1 LTQDDAPQRAERLR
15 RDIWEHR
22 KRYYVDNDPILSDG
36 EYDALERE
44 LRDLESARPDLV
56 TPDSPTQ
63 RVGAEVSGD
72 LPTFRHAV
80 PMLSLEN
87 VTSPEEFQAWYERL
101 LRAAAMDAA
110 EAEERLSFSAELKID
125 GTSLS
130 LLYEDG
136 RLVRAVTR
144 GDGVVGEEVT
154 ATVRTIP
161 SLPLRLLRPV
171 RYLEA
176 RGEVYYP
183 IKDFEAMNRQRQ
195 ERGETLFANPRNAAA
210 GSLRL
215 TDPALAASRPLD
227 LFAWSLVRLEGEP
240 MPKSH
245 TEALRLLRDLGLKV
259 DPHSQRCATAGE
271 AEAFYARWR
280 DARDTLP
287 YEVDGCVL
295 KVDDLRVQEIAG
307 ATARAPRWACAWKF
321 AARQAT
327 TRVLEIVVNVGRTG
341 ALTPMAVLAPV
352 VLGGTTIQR
361 STLHNEDEIRR
372 RDVRVGDLVLIEKGG
387 DVIPK
392 IVKSFPESRGGDSKP
407 FVWPD
412 RCPACGSEIVREE
425 GEAVWRCLNV
435 SCPARLKESL
445 LHFAGRGA
453 LDIAGLGEALVDQL
467 LARGLVHDFADLY
480 RLDENTLA
488 DLERMGKKSAVNLTA
503 QIERSRDAS
512 LDRVLYGLG
521 IRFIGERTAAIL
533 GGQFPSIDAL
543 MEARLEDLTRVPEVG
558 ERVGEAIR
566 QFFER
571 PENRALVGRLKEA
584 GLRMPP
590 APREVRAGGGPW
602 SGRTVV
608 ITGTFPGFPR
618 ETIKKM
624 IRSGGGRVTEG
635 LSKSTTLLLAGADP
649 GSKLEKARRLG
660 VQVMETEE
668 FQAVAGAED

>member
-1 LTQDDAPQRAERLR
+1 LTVAEQAERLR
-15 RDIWEHR
+15 REIWEHR

-36 EYDALERE
+36 EYDVLERR
-44 LRDLESARPDLV
+44 LRDLEAAHPELV
-56 TPDSPTQ
+56 APDSPTQ

-87 VTSPEEFQAWYERL
+87 VTSLEEFHAWYERL
-101 LRAAAMDAA
+101 LRAAAMDPQ
-110 EAEERLSFSAELKID
+110 EAEERLAFSAELKID

-130 LLYEDG
+130 LIYEEG
-136 RLVRAVTR
+136 RLARAVTR
-144 GDGVVGEEVT
+144 GDGVVGEVVT

-161 SLPLRLLRPV
+161 SIPLRLLRPV
-171 RYLEA
+171 RFLEA

-183 IKDFEAMNRQRQ
+183 IREFEAMNRRRQ
-195 ERGETLFANPRNAAA
+195 ERGEPLFANPRNAAA

-227 LFAWSLVRLEGEP
+227 LFAWSLVRIDGEP
-240 MPKSH
+240 MPRSH

-259 DPHSQRCATAGE
+259 NPRTERCTRLAD

-295 KVDDLRVQEIAG
+295 KVDDVRLQEIAG

-327 TRVLEIVVNVGRTG
+327 TKVLDIVVNVGRTG

-372 RDVRVGDLVLIEKGG
+372 RDVRKGDVVLIEKGG

-392 IVKSFPESRGGDSKP
+392 IVKSFPESREKGSQP
-407 FVWPD
+407 FVWPE
-412 RCPACGSEIVREE
+412 RCPVCGSEVVREE
-425 GEAVWRCLNV
+425 GEAVSRCLNV

-445 LHFAGRGA
+445 LHFAAREA

-467 LARGLVHDFADLY
+467 LDRGLVRDVADVY
-480 RLDENTLA
+480 RLDALTLA
-488 DLERMGKKSAVNLTA
+488 GLDRMGEKSAANLMR
-503 QIERSRDAS
+503 QIERSRKAS
-512 LDRVLYGLG
+512 LDRVVYGLG
-521 IRFIGERTAAIL
+521 IRFVGERTAAIL
-533 GGQFPSIDAL
+533 AAQFESIDAL
-543 MEARLEDLTRVPEVG
+543 MDAPLEHLTRVPEVG

-566 QFFER
+566 RFFER

-584 GLRMPP
+584 GLTMEP
-590 APREVRAGGGPW
+590 APRDAPAKGGPW

-618 ETIKKM
+618 EAIKKM

-635 LSKSTTLLLAGADP
+635 LSKSTTLLLAGDEP

-660 VQVMETEE
+660 VPVMETDE
-668 FQAVAGAED
+668 FLAIARAEA

>member
-1 LTQDDAPQRAERLR
+1 MTASAAARAERLR
-15 RDIWEHR
+15 QDIWEHR

-44 LRDLESARPDLV
+44 LRDLEGAHPDLI

-63 RVGAEVSGD
+63 RVGAEVSGE

-87 VTSPEEFQAWYERL
+87 VTSLEEFQAWYERL
-101 LRAAAMDAA
+101 LRAAAMDAR
-110 EAEERLSFSAELKID
+110 EASERLAFSAELKID

-161 SLPLRLLRPV
+161 SVPLRLLRPV
-171 RYLEA
+171 RFLEA

-183 IKDFEAMNRQRQ
+183 IQDFEAMNRKRQ
-195 ERGETLFANPRNAAA
+195 ERGEPLFANPRNAAA

-215 TDPALAASRPLD
+215 NDPALAASRPLD
-227 LFAWSLVRLEGEP
+227 LFAWSLVRLDGEP
-240 MPKSH
+240 MPPTH
-245 TEALRLLRDLGLKV
+245 GEALRLLRDLGLKV
-259 DPHSQRCATAGE
+259 NPHSQRCTSAGE

-295 KVDDLRVQEIAG
+295 KVDEFRLQEIAG

-327 TRVLEIVVNVGRTG
+327 TRVLDIVVNVGRTG
-341 ALTPMAVLAPV
+341 ALTPMAMLAPV
-352 VLGGTTIQR
+352 ALGGTTIQR

-372 RDVRVGDLVLIEKGG
+372 RDVRIGDVVLIEKGG

-392 IVKSFPESRGGDSKP
+392 IVKSFPESRGPDSKP

-412 RCPACGSEIVREE
+412 RCPVCGSDVVREE
-425 GEAVWRCLNV
+425 GEAVSRCLNV

-445 LHFAGRGA
+445 LHFAGREA
-453 LDIAGLGEALVDQL
+453 LDIAGLGEALVDHL
-467 LARGLVHDFADLY
+467 LDRGLVRDVADLY
-480 RLDENTLA
+480 RLDAGTLA
-488 DLERMGKKSAVNLTA
+488 GLERMGPKSAANLVR
-503 QIERSRDAS
+503 QIARSREAS
-512 LDRVLYGLG
+512 LERVLYGLG
-521 IRFIGERTAAIL
+521 IRFVGERTASIL
-533 GGQFPSIDAL
+533 AEQFGSIEAL
-543 MEARLEDLTRVPEVG
+543 VDARLEDLTRVPEVG
-558 ERVGEAIR
+558 ERVGGAIR

-571 PENRALVGRLKEA
+571 EENRALVLRLKEA
-584 GLRMPP
+584 GLAMPP
-590 APREVRAGGGPW
+590 APREAPARGGPW
-602 SGRTVV
+602 SGRSVV

-618 ETIKKM
+618 EAIKKM

-660 VQVMETEE
+660 VPVMETEE
-668 FQAVAGAED
+668 FLAIAKVEA

>member
-1 LTQDDAPQRAERLR
+1 MSHGEAAQRVERLR

-44 LRDLESARPDLV
+44 LHDLESAHPELV
-56 TPDSPTQ
+56 SPDSPTQ
-63 RVGAEVSGD
+63 RVGAEVKGD

-87 VTSPEEFQAWYERL
+87 VTSLEEFHAWYARL
-101 LRAAAMDAA
+101 LRAVAMDAT
-110 EAEERLSFSAELKID
+110 EAAGRLAFAAELKID

-136 RLVRAVTR
+136 SLVRAVTR

-161 SLPLRLLRPV
+161 SVPLRLLRRV
-171 RYLEA
+171 RFLEA

-183 IKDFEAMNRQRQ
+183 IREFEAMNRRRQ
-195 ERGETLFANPRNAAA
+195 ERGEPLFANPRNAAA

-215 TDPALAASRPLD
+215 TDPALAAARPLD
-227 LFAWSLVRLEGEP
+227 LFAWALVRVEGEP
-240 MPKSH
+240 MPRSH
-245 TEALRLLRDLGLKV
+245 TEALRLLRDLGLRV
-259 DPHSQRCATAGE
+259 DPHSRRCTTVEE

-280 DARDTLP
+280 EARDTLP

-295 KVDDLRVQEIAG
+295 KVDDLRLQEIAS

-327 TRVLEIVVNVGRTG
+327 TRVLDIVVNVGRTG

-352 VLGGTTIQR
+352 TLGGTTIQR

-392 IVKSFPESRGGDSKP
+392 IVKSFPESRGKDSKP

-412 RCPACGSEIVREE
+412 RCPACGSQVVREA
-425 GEAVWRCLNV
+425 GEAVSRCLNV

-445 LHFAGRGA
+445 LHVAGRGA

-467 LARGLVHDFADLY
+467 LERGLVHDVADLY
-480 RLDENTLA
+480 RLDEGTVA
-488 DLERMGKKSAVNLTA
+488 KLERMGRKSAANLMA
-503 QIERSRDAS
+503 QIARSRHAS
-512 LDRVLYGLG
+512 LERVLYGLG
-521 IRFIGERTAAIL
+521 IRFVGDRTAQIL
-533 GGQFPSIDAL
+533 AEQYPSIDAL

-558 ERVGEAIR
+558 ERVGAAIR

-571 PENRALVGRLKEA
+571 EENRALVRRLKEA
-584 GLRMPP
+584 GLRMKP
-590 APREVRAGGGPW
+590 APREAAAAGGPW

-618 ETIKKM
+618 EAIKKM

-649 GSKLEKARRLG
+649 GSKLEKARALG
-660 VQVMETEE
+660 VPVMETEE
-668 FQAVAGAED
+668 FLAIAGAEG

>member
-1 LTQDDAPQRAERLR
+1 
-15 RDIWEHR
+15 
-22 KRYYVDNDPILSDG
+22 
-36 EYDALERE
+36 
-44 LRDLESARPDLV
+44 
-56 TPDSPTQ
+56 
-63 RVGAEVSGD
+63 
-72 LPTFRHAV
+72 
-80 PMLSLEN
+80 
-87 VTSPEEFQAWYERL
+87 
-101 LRAAAMDAA
+101 
-110 EAEERLSFSAELKID
+110 
-125 GTSLS
+125 
-130 LLYEDG
+130 
-136 RLVRAVTR
+136 
-144 GDGVVGEEVT
+144 
-154 ATVRTIP
+154 
-161 SLPLRLLRPV
+161 
-171 RYLEA
+171 
-176 RGEVYYP
+176 
-183 IKDFEAMNRQRQ
+183 
-195 ERGETLFANPRNAAA
+195 
-210 GSLRL
+210 
-215 TDPALAASRPLD
+215 
-227 LFAWSLVRLEGEP
+227 
-240 MPKSH
+240 
-245 TEALRLLRDLGLKV
+245 
-259 DPHSQRCATAGE
+259 
-271 AEAFYARWR
+271 
-280 DARDTLP
+280 
-287 YEVDGCVL
+287 
-295 KVDDLRVQEIAG
+295 
-307 ATARAPRWACAWKF
+307 
-321 AARQAT
+321 
-327 TRVLEIVVNVGRTG
+327 
-341 ALTPMAVLAPV
+341 MAVLAPV

-372 RDVRVGDLVLIEKGG
+372 RDVRVGDVVLIEKGG

-533 GGQFPSIDAL
+533 AGQFPSIDAL